1 MAVSMVPAGA
11 AELCVETFGRQGDP
25 AVLLIGGATASMDW
39 WYRDFCARL
48 AEARRLVVR
57 YDHRDT
63 GQSSSSP
70 PGSPDYSGEDLSHD
84 PVRVLDGLGIERAHL
99 VGVSMGGGIAQV
111 VAVSHPE
118 RVVSLTLIATSAAF
132 ERASASPLPPP
143 EPRVTA
149 FFENP
154 PADPDWADEEAVV
167 ERAVEAQRLHAG
179 STGFDEEEVRD
190 VARTVVAR
198 TRDMAASVTN
208 HWVVVGGGGESGH
221 TMADIDVPT
230 LVLHGTDDPFF
241 PLAHGEALAAE
252 IPGARLVSLPGMGHE
267 VPPRAF
273 WDVVVPAIVGHTASR
288 SASWSARRGPRP
300 APSR

>member
-1 MAVSMVPAGA
+1 MAVSMVSAGA

-39 WYRDFCARL
+39 WHPDFCARL
-48 AEARRLVVR
+48 AEARRFVVR

-70 PGSPDYSGEDLSHD
+70 LGRPDYSGDDLAHD
-84 PVRVLDGLGIERAHL
+84 PVRVLDGLGIGRAHL
-99 VGVSMGGGIAQV
+99 VGVSMGGGIAQDL
-111 VAVSHPE
+111 AVSHPE
-118 RVVSLTLIATSAAF
+118 RVLSLTLVATSAAF
-132 ERASASPLPPP
+132 ERASSLPLPPP
-143 EPRVTA
+143 APRVA
-149 FFENP
+149 ALFEDP

-167 ERAVEAQRLHAG
+167 ERAVEVQRLYSG
-179 STGFDEEEVRD
+179 STVFDEEAVRE
-190 VARTVVAR
+190 VARTVVGR

-221 TMADIDVPT
+221 TMADIDVPA

-252 IPGARLVSLPGMGHE
+252 LPDARLVSLEGMGHE

-273 WDVVVPAIVGHTASR
+273 WDVVVPAIVEHTER
-288 SASWSARRGPRP
+288 
-300 APSR
+300 